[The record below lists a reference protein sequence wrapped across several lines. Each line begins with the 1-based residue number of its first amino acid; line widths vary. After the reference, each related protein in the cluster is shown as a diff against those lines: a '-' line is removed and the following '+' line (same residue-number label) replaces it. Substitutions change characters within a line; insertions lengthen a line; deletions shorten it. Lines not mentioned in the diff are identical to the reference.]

1 MKSLQMYR
9 NLFANIIKIRKSG
22 RFFSN
27 MAGQGW
33 NIAGNL
39 ITFAQLKRRMS
50 MNLKALLE
58 PVGTFAWWRSMF
70 AIVLGC
76 LIMAVGYSYFVSP
89 YNIVPGGVYGM
100 GIVLHN
106 VFPSIQVGTF
116 GYMIDVPLLASAII
130 VFGRQFGG
138 RTLFAACLT
147 PGPINL
153 LSWIAFPNQEALEA
167 LDPKQL
173 FGGVIDLSNDL
184 MLASLLGAV
193 LIGLGVGLVLRNQAT
208 TGGTDIIAM
217 YLQKFA
223 KMKFSTGIL
232 LADSCVVLSGLLVI
246 GFGVGSGADREA
258 VEGGSWL
265 LSFYSLITIYVS
277 SRVLAY
283 VIDGASYD
291 KLLFII
297 SENHHAELRDF
308 IIEDM
313 DRSGTYI
320 KGKGM
325 YTDQDREMIFVVV
338 SRKEVHLVQNKVR
351 EIDPKAFMVVTDA
364 YETFGEG
371 FKQFP
376 DKDTI
381 QAVG

>member
-147 PGPINL
+147 PGLINL

-193 LIGLGVGLVLRNQAT
+193 LIGLGEGLVLRNQAT

>member
-147 PGPINL
+147 PGLINL

-217 YLQKFA
+217 YLQKLA
-223 KMKFSTGIL
+223 TMKFSTGIL

>member
-147 PGPINL
+147 PGLINL

-193 LIGLGVGLVLRNQAT
+193 LIGLGVGLVLRNLAT

-217 YLQKFA
+217 YLQKIA

>member
-39 ITFAQLKRRMS
+39 FTFAQLKRRMS

-147 PGPINL
+147 PGLINL

-193 LIGLGVGLVLRNQAT
+193 LIGLGVGLVLRTQAT